1 MVYGN
6 VIVGQ
11 KMDDASYCSLLDQI
25 TSLKGVEIYLPI
37 SFISVLLCLA
47 AVAVVCKQK
56 LHKTLVY
63 RLAIYQVL
71 SAMEFSIIWIF
82 ASINQLYVYASVTNA
97 TVVGNMRPAIVLYSL
112 LMGSSFIKLMFTVW
126 ISIHLFALAVFHRN
140 LQRLERLYVVSSLL
154 IPLAVTIVLLGINLT
169 SCHGNSTYRW
179 EEIIFIIIFAVLVIV
194 SLLMVVMGTILCHR
208 ACRRRNAILSEY
220 DKQHKKAL
228 REMLPLLLYPIFFLL
243 FTIPFFG
250 FTVYDF
256 STLGD
261 DITYVQYNNT
271 TITMPEYYLEAPL
284 FFALFAP
291 FWSFTTSLLLISHLC
306 VVRCIS
312 KKKVL
317 QFRKRVQ
324 RVRQQYKTEEGSVTI
339 NETTLLCQ
347 KSHTHFSA
355 PTED

>member
-1 MVYGN
+1 
-6 VIVGQ
+6 
-11 KMDDASYCSLLDQI
+11 MDNAFNCSTLDYA
-25 TSLKGVEIYLPI
+25 TSLRGFEIIYLPI
-37 SFISVLLCLA
+37 SFVSVLLCLA

-63 RLAIYQVL
+63 RLAMYQVL
-71 SAMEFSIIWIF
+71 SAMEFSILWIIESYTF
-82 ASINQLYVYASVTNA
+82 ADVTYEVFMA
-97 TVVGNMRPAIVLYSL
+97 TMIVLDSL
-112 LMGSSFIKLMFTVW
+112 LKGSSFIKLMFTLW

-154 IPLAVTIVLLGINLT
+154 IPLAVTLVLLGINLT
-169 SCHGNSTYRW
+169 GCHGYRTYLR

-220 DKQHKKAL
+220 DKQHKKVL

-243 FTIPFFG
+243 FTMPILVFA
-250 FTVYDF
+250 VYDF
-256 STLGD
+256 VTIGD
-261 DITYVQYNNT
+261 NVTNMYNNT
-271 TITMPEYYLEAPL
+271 TITMTEYYLLAPL
-284 FFALFAP
+284 YFKLLAP

-306 VVRCIS
+306 VVRCIN
-312 KKKVL
+312 KKKVS
-317 QFRKRVQ
+317 QFRIRVQ
-324 RVRQQYKTEEGSVTI
+324 RARQQYNTEEGLATI

-347 KSHTHFSA
+347 KSDTHFSA

>member
-1 MVYGN
+1 MDNAFNCSALAHITNLEGDE
-6 VIVGQ
+6 IV
-11 KMDDASYCSLLDQI
+11 
-25 TSLKGVEIYLPI
+25 YLPI
-37 SFISVLLCLA
+37 SFVSVLLCLA

-63 RLAIYQVL
+63 RLAMYQVL
-71 SAMEFSIIWIF
+71 SAMEFSILWII
-82 ASINQLYVYASVTNA
+82 ASIYIYTNA
-97 TVVGNMRPAIVLYSL
+97 SADVTYEVFMATMIVLDSL

-169 SCHGNSTYRW
+169 GCHGNSTYLW

-220 DKQHKKAL
+220 DKQHKKVL

-243 FTIPFFG
+243 FTMPLSLKA
-250 FTVYDF
+250 VYD
-256 STLGD
+256 LG
-261 DITYVQYNNT
+261 IQEYNVTFMFDNT
-271 TITMPEYYLEAPL
+271 TMTFVEYNMWVPVL
-284 FFALFAP
+284 FELFAP

-312 KKKVL
+312 KKKVS
-317 QFRKRVQ
+317 QFRNRVQ
-324 RVRQQYKTEEGSVTI
+324 RVRQQYNTEEGLVTI
-339 NETTLLCQ
+339 NETTQLCR
-347 KSHTHFSA
+347 KSDTYFSA
-355 PTED
+355 PAED

>member
-1 MVYGN
+1 MNMGNSSGCGYNGERDEIDGFVYYIP
-6 VIVGQ
+6 V
-11 KMDDASYCSLLDQI
+11 
-25 TSLKGVEIYLPI
+25 

-47 AVAVVCKQK
+47 AVAVVCKQR

-63 RLAIYQVL
+63 RLALYQVL
-71 SAMEFSIIWIF
+71 SAMDFSIIWMI
-82 ASINQLYVYASVTNA
+82 ASLSYVFYTYKDR
-97 TVVGNMRPAIVLYSL
+97 VVIDAL

-126 ISIHLFALAVFHRN
+126 ISIHLFALAIFHKN

-154 IPLAVTIVLLGINLT
+154 IPLAVTIVLLVINLT
-169 SCHGNSTYRW
+169 GCANNR

-194 SLLMVVMGTILCHR
+194 SLVMVVMGTILCHR
-208 ACRRRNAILSEY
+208 ACRKRNALLSEY

-243 FTIPFFG
+243 LAT
-250 FTVYDF
+250 
-256 STLGD
+256 
-261 DITYVQYNNT
+261 
-271 TITMPEYYLEAPL
+271 PL
-284 FFALFAP
+284 FGVTVLDFEKPDYYNLKYSNYTMTETASIWFGIVAP
-291 FWSFTTSLLLISHLC
+291 FWSFTTSLLLISHFC
-306 VVRCIS
+306 VVKCIS

-317 QFRKRVQ
+317 QFRKRV
-324 RVRQQYKTEEGSVTI
+324 VRQQYNTEEGLATI

>member
-1 MVYGN
+1 
-6 VIVGQ
+6 
-11 KMDDASYCSLLDQI
+11 MDNAFNCSPLDELM
-25 TSLKGVEIYLPI
+25 SPGWFEIYLPV

-47 AVAVVCKQK
+47 AIAVVCKQR

-63 RLAIYQVL
+63 RLAMYQVL
-71 SAMEFSIIWIF
+71 SAMEFSILWII
-82 ASINQLYVYASVTNA
+82 ASIYTYILVFAFTPLSNKETYEVFMA
-97 TVVGNMRPAIVLYSL
+97 PIIVLDSL

-154 IPLAVTIVLLGINLT
+154 VPLAVTIVLLSVNLT
-169 SCHGNSTYRW
+169 HCHGDRTYLR

-208 ACRRRNAILSEY
+208 ACRRRKAVLSEY

-243 FTIPFFG
+243 FTMPIFG
-250 FTVYDF
+250 CSVYDIHV
-256 STLGD
+256 TLD
-261 DITYVQYNNT
+261 YNNT
-271 TITMPEYYLEAPL
+271 TMTEYDDLQAPL
-284 FFALFAP
+284 YFELFAP

-312 KKKVL
+312 KKKVS
-317 QFRKRVQ
+317 QFRNRVQ
-324 RVRQQYKTEEGSVTI
+324 SVMQQYKTEEGLVTI

-347 KSHTHFSA
+347 ESHTHFSA

>member
-1 MVYGN
+1 MYNASDCRLYGELNPQVYYF
-6 VIVGQ
+6 
-11 KMDDASYCSLLDQI
+11 S
-25 TSLKGVEIYLPI
+25 LPI

-47 AVAVVCKQK
+47 TVAVVCKQK

-63 RLAIYQVL
+63 RLAMYQVL
-71 SAMEFSIIWIF
+71 SAMEFSFIWIIT
-82 ASINQLYVYASVTNA
+82 SIYMLFIITYIPQSDNA
-97 TVVGNMRPAIVLYSL
+97 TLYESGIVLDSL

-126 ISIHLFALAVFHRN
+126 ISIHLFALAVFHKN

-169 SCHGNSTYRW
+169 GCHCSST

-208 ACRRRNAILSEY
+208 ACRKRNALFSEY

-228 REMLPLLLYPIFFLL
+228 CEMAPLFLYPIFFLL
-243 FTIPFFG
+243 LVT
-250 FTVYDF
+250 
-256 STLGD
+256 
-261 DITYVQYNNT
+261 
-271 TITMPEYYLEAPL
+271 PL
-284 FFALFAP
+284 FTFAVLKEYITFAYLLFGAVAP

-306 VVRCIS
+306 VVTYIS
-312 KKKVL
+312 NKKVL
-317 QFRKRVQ
+317 QFRNRVQ
-324 RVRQQYKTEEGSVTI
+324 RVRQQYNTEEGSVTI